1 MQIKT
6 SSHPIAL
13 SSLLLFFAALAS
25 GCGDKD
31 TSGDDSARP
40 ALDGDGDG
48 VLSTADCDDDDPDVK
63 PGWREVCD
71 GKDNNC
77 DGVVDEGVDLALYA
91 DVDGDGYGAPGVT
104 ERACELRAGFTDVAG
119 DCDDSK
125 ASVNP
130 GRSDDC
136 DGLDNNCDG
145 LVDEGGSSLW
155 YLDDDGDG
163 YGGDVL
169 IEACDAPSGYVA
181 TPGDCDDS
189 SGKVSPAARE
199 VCDDF
204 IDNDCDGGASECRY
218 AGYSSDAPVHVY
230 SGASVTESGGSVG
243 FGQSIVRLERA
254 GQGDLLVIGAPYLSG
269 DAEYGGEVYA
279 LAGEPNDGD
288 KAGDSASFTVY
299 GEKDYTYLGERLGRV
314 GDLDGDGAEELLLS
328 LNSVGDGGTFG
339 ALAVMGSA
347 LTGASSVSGCSL
359 LLYSD
364 DDPNGTSYNPNQSF
378 DGLGDHD
385 ADGVAD
391 LIMADANYT
400 NSAGITTGM
409 VWVIPA
415 NHVGDQRVHEV
426 AVATVSGTA
435 GQGLGTDVVWVGD
448 TNGDGFDDLLV
459 GVPQFSSGGAKT
471 NRGAVLLFEG
481 PLSGER
487 SPGDVDAVIY
497 GDDAEDYVGYR
508 VERVGDYNNDGYADV
523 MAAAPG
529 DSTGV
534 DQGGTLAL
542 WLSPISGRALSG
554 ADVQV
559 LGSTRSGYAYQST
572 LESGDSDGDGY
583 KDLLVG
589 EPYLSSAGLTNNG
602 ALGLLYGP
610 TTGSFTLPT
619 LSARFVGNEDYEYV
633 GNYATFVD
641 LNGDGVDELAMTD
654 RDVSL
659 EAVGI
664 FPGLG
669 I

>member
-204 IDNDCDGGASECRY
+204 IDNDCDGGASACRY

-254 GQGDLLVIGAPYLSG
+254 GQGDLLVIGAPYVSG

-339 ALAVMGSA
+339 SLAVMGSA
-347 LTGASSVSGCSL
+347 LT
-359 LLYSD
+359 
-364 DDPNGTSYNPNQSF
+364 T
-378 DGLGDHD
+378 
-385 ADGVAD
+385 
-391 LIMADANYT
+391 
-400 NSAGITTGM
+400 SAG
-409 VWVIPA
+409 
-415 NHVGDQRVHEV
+415 VGGIGG
-426 AVATVSGTA
+426 A
-435 GQGLGTDVVWVGD
+435 
-448 TNGDGFDDLLV
+448 
-459 GVPQFSSGGAKT
+459 FSSGAKSLGPSRSPARSTTAETPSTTPTSRPWGRSGASGARPT
-471 NRGAVLLFEG
+471 VAVGGGAAAGAGSSSHWGSRGARVGLVVVGKVVVGNDSKL
-481 PLSGER
+481 LSGSLIAVEPSGPPPR
-487 SPGDVDAVIY
+487 NAVRIWVESDAT
-497 GDDAEDYVGYR
+497 E
-508 VERVGDYNNDGYADV
+508 
-523 MAAAPG
+523 
-529 DSTGV
+529 
-534 DQGGTLAL
+534 GGRGSA
-542 WLSPISGRALSG
+542 S
-554 ADVQV
+554 
-559 LGSTRSGYAYQST
+559 GSTCSTRLPETVRSST
-572 LESGDSDGDGY
+572 
-583 KDLLVG
+583 
-589 EPYLSSAGLTNNG
+589 P
-602 ALGLLYGP
+602 
-610 TTGSFTLPT
+610 
-619 LSARFVGNEDYEYV
+619 R
-633 GNYATFVD
+633 
-641 LNGDGVDELAMTD
+641 
-654 RDVSL
+654 
-659 EAVGI
+659 
-664 FPGLG
+664 GLG
-669 I
+669 PR